1 MRLALAG
8 FLFIALACDG
18 APERSSVGNAGADM
32 SRGMEPA
39 MPAPA
44 PPKADEAGQG
54 GLESAAAPSPA
65 TPPVSD
71 SLPPQMLIR
80 TGDASVEV
88 DSLEAGVAAVQA
100 LVARVG
106 GHVGNTGY
114 SGGRG
119 QMREAYLQ
127 LRIPAQRFEEVQTAL
142 GDIGTVEY
150 FNVSVQDVGEEYV
163 DMTAR
168 LENGQRLERRLVELL
183 ATRTGKL
190 EDVLAVERE
199 LARVRERIETAEG
212 RLRYLRNQVALSTL
226 TVRLHEPAPII
237 GGSGGS
243 GMLVESFRSAWRNF
257 VRFVAA
263 FIASAG
269 VWIPLVIIG
278 AGVVSG
284 VRWWRRRHQ
293 GSSEAFHHEGAKDA
307 KKSN

>member
-1 MRLALAG
+1 
-8 FLFIALACDG
+8 
-18 APERSSVGNAGADM
+18 
-32 SRGMEPA
+32 MEPA
-39 MPAPA
+39 V
-44 PPKADEAGQG
+44 PPPPIPEDMAEG
-54 GLESAAAPSPA
+54 AAPTGFQSVRVPSQA
-65 TPPVSD
+65 TQPVSD

-80 TGDASVEV
+80 TGDAGVEL
-88 DSLEAGVAAVQA
+88 DSLEVGVAGVQA

-127 LRIPAQRFEEVQTAL
+127 LRIPAERFEEVRAGL

-163 DMTAR
+163 DMSAR
-168 LENGQRLERRLVELL
+168 LENGRRLERRLVELL

-199 LARVRERIETAEG
+199 LARVREAIETAEG
-212 RLRYLRNQVALSTL
+212 RLRYLRNRVALSTL
-226 TVRLHEPAPII
+226 TVRLHEPPPII
-237 GGSGGS
+237 GGSGGG
-243 GMLVESFRSAWRNF
+243 GMLVESVRSAWRNF

-269 VWIPLVIIG
+269 VWIPLVMIG
-278 AGVVSG
+278 LGVVSG
-284 VRWWRRRHQ
+284 IRWWRSRHR
-293 GSSEAFHHEGAKDA
+293 S
-307 KKSN
+307 